1 VNSAD
6 RQPGRITAPK
16 ALLRLAD
23 AAGRAPAARFSPVPP
38 PMDGRESAVLV
49 LFGPTPSRLR
59 QVAAGT
65 ETLDDLELAE
75 LELLVTERAHTL
87 RSHAAQPAFPGGR
100 VDPGDDGA
108 VGAALREA
116 GEETGLDPT
125 GVEVLATLPRL
136 GILPSRSVVVPVLGW
151 WHTPS
156 AVAAVDPAE
165 VARVL
170 PVPVSRLL
178 DPAVRVR
185 VLHPSGRLGHGFV
198 IDELLIWGFTGG
210 VVQGLLRLAEDL
222 GLAPRV
228 GWPARDVRLTDYQ
241 QLLRPGV
248 ADNP

>member
-1 VNSAD
+1 MSRD
-6 RQPGRITAPK
+6 DQRPGQLTAPR

-23 AAGRAPAARFSPVPP
+23 AAARESATRFSPVPP
-38 PMDGRESAVLV
+38 PAGGRESAVLV
-49 LFGPTPSRLR
+49 LFGPTPAHLR
-59 QVAAGT
+59 TVATGD
-65 ETLDDLELAE
+65 ETLDDLQIAE
-75 LELLVTERAHTL
+75 LELLVTQRSHTL

-100 VDPGDDGA
+100 VDPGDGGA

-116 GEETGLDPT
+116 GEETGLDPA

-136 GILPSRSVVVPVLGW
+136 GILPSSSVVVPVLGW

-178 DPAVRVR
+178 DPGARVR
-185 VLHPSGRLGHGFV
+185 VVHPSGRLGRGFV
-198 IDELLIWGFTGG
+198 VDELLIWGFTGG
-210 VVQGLLRLAEDL
+210 VVQGLLRVAEDL
-222 GLAPRV
+222 GLVPRV
-228 GWPARDVRLTDYQ
+228 GWPGRDVQLADYQ

-248 ADNP
+248 PDNP

>member
-1 VNSAD
+1 
-6 RQPGRITAPK
+6 
-16 ALLRLAD
+16 LAD
-23 AAGRAPAARFSPVPP
+23 AAAQEPATRFSAVPAPVG
-38 PMDGRESAVLV
+38 GRESAVLV
-49 LFGPTPSRLR
+49 LFGPTPAHLQRVEDGS
-59 QVAAGT
+59 
-65 ETLDDLELAE
+65 ETLDGVELAE
-75 LELLVTERAHTL
+75 LELLMTQRAHTL

-100 VDPGDDGA
+100 VDPGDDGV

-125 GVEVLATLPRL
+125 GVEVLTTLPRL

-178 DPAVRVR
+178 DPGVRVR
-185 VLHPSGRLGHGFV
+185 VLHPSGRLGRGFV
-198 IDELLIWGFTGG
+198 VDELLIWGFTGG
-210 VVQGLLRLAEDL
+210 VVQGLLRVAEDL
-222 GLAPRV
+222 GLIPRV
-228 GWPARDVRLTDYQ
+228 GWPARDVRLADYQ

-248 ADNP
+248 PDNL